1 MSDSKKTPTPT
12 RDDRRRI
19 EGGRDSAVVRKD
31 SQITRRETGIAQDSA
46 DRPTTRDSLQPPDPD
61 RKKK

>member
-1 MSDSKKTPTPT
+1 MADTKKTSTPT
-12 RDDRRRI
+12 KDEQRRI
-19 EGGRDSAVVRKD
+19 EGGRDGIVRKD
-31 SQITRRETGIAQDSA
+31 SQIPRRETGIAHDSA